1 MGDQRQPA
9 LDPLRPIAPEWVG
22 AVRRRS
28 AVAGARARSVLVA
41 ARDLLPAG
49 FVHSKAAL
57 AVHSGRGSDAC
68 RGPSRDR
75 TGLLRAMVD
84 DGDRVR
90 ELARRRGLAS
100 ERGRADPATEGG
112 FKVTADQGVVLY
124 DQDCGFCKW
133 SLAKVL
139 RWDHSKRLR
148 AVPIQSE
155 EGARLLA
162 DVPPDQRLES
172 WHFVDRDGKRF
183 SAGAA
188 AAPLARALPRGRA
201 LA

>member
-1 MGDQRQPA
+1 
-9 LDPLRPIAPEWVG
+9 
-22 AVRRRS
+22 
-28 AVAGARARSVLVA
+28 
-41 ARDLLPAG
+41 
-49 FVHSKAAL
+49 
-57 AVHSGRGSDAC
+57 
-68 RGPSRDR
+68 
-75 TGLLRAMVD
+75 
-84 DGDRVR
+84 
-90 ELARRRGLAS
+90 
-100 ERGRADPATEGG
+100 
-112 FKVTADQGVVLY
+112 VTADQGVVLY

-201 LA
+201 LAALLTAFPGLTERAYSYVANHRNRWARLLRIDANCDVPRG